1 MKQVHLRTAASSL
14 ITSIHAPVGPK
25 NAVSDGLA
33 LFTLAILALSGSPQ
47 LGPPAGDVFEA
58 AWHPVFT

>member
-25 NAVSDGLA
+25 NAVLDGLA

-47 LGPPAGDVFEA
+47 LGPPAGVAFVTG
-58 AWHPVFT
+58 WPLVFT